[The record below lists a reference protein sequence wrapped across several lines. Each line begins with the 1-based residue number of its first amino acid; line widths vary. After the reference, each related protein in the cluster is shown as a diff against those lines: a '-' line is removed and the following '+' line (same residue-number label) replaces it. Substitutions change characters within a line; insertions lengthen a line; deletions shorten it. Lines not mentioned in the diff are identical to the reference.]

1 LLAEEVEDQVRSII
15 ETPSNDPAGRQVAAL
30 YGSFMDEAR
39 IDAAGV
45 KPIQPYLDRIA
56 GIKDR
61 AELIRVFAANG
72 YNMPVAVGVIPDSE
86 DTRRYVLVVAEGG
99 TRMPTRDHYLRQ
111 GPEFDAYRAAVQDLH
126 HHRPAAR
133 RDRQSRGE
141 DRAGL

>member
-56 GIKDR
+56 
-61 AELIRVFAANG
+61 A
-72 YNMPVAVGVIPDSE
+72 
-86 DTRRYVLVVAEGG
+86 
-99 TRMPTRDHYLRQ
+99 
-111 GPEFDAYRAAVQDLH
+111 
-126 HHRPAAR
+126 
-133 RDRQSRGE
+133 SRI
-141 DRAGL
+141 APS